1 MNPHTKD
8 SLSTAI
14 KEEKFLNTIELNVT
28 TRTTTGNGPARV
40 LRRDGRVPA
49 ILYGPR
55 AENIML
61 SVSAHDLDKILKHG
75 SVGRTIFNLKID
87 EGQDT
92 RAAMIKEM
100 QIHPVSRA
108 FLHLD
113 LYEISMDRKIHV
125 NVPVVTTGKAQGVEL
140 GGVLQLVFRELEVL
154 CFPNDI
160 PDAIS
165 IDITE
170 LGVGDAV
177 HVEDIQLPGKAEI
190 PHDTNFTVLT
200 ITSPKSEAAEG
211 EKAEGEEADE
221 AAPAGGSE

>member
-1 MNPHTKD
+1 
-8 SLSTAI
+8 
-14 KEEKFLNTIELNVT
+14 LNTIELNVT

-49 ILYGPR
+49 ILYGPH

-87 EGQDT
+87 QGQDT

-177 HVEDIQLPGKAEI
+177 HVEDIQLPGNAEI